1 MGTDGR
7 AEQENFV
14 PTLPDALANF
24 SLLRDYVDTTR
35 FVLTSDLWFQVFS
48 RDDEKRGVPD
58 ALAGRMFT
66 MPNAYPMEFR
76 RDVVHVARNRE
87 PGKES
92 FTCVRSKTC
101 SPGGLLGIPSRTG

>member
-24 SLLRDYVDTTR
+24 SLLRDFVDTTR

-58 ALAGRMFT
+58 ALAASRQACQTKG
-66 MPNAYPMEFR
+66 
-76 RDVVHVARNRE
+76 
-87 PGKES
+87 
-92 FTCVRSKTC
+92 CV
-101 SPGGLLGIPSRTG
+101 LLGK